1 MTIISHYWPY
11 YESYWPYYE
20 SWLFLHSPPSF
31 VAMKNKTRPLFIAQ
45 NHLHLG
51 AQAAFNQGKY
61 VDKKWLIQPLNN
73 GNLGIKHGF
82 NMDLTIKNVWK

>member
-61 VDKKWLIQPLNN
+61 VDKK
-73 GNLGIKHGF
+73 
-82 NMDLTIKNVWK
+82 MADSTIKQWEFRHQTWI